1 MYAVVSD
8 IHSNLEALTTVMED
22 IEKQGITRILCLGD
36 VVGYGP
42 DPVACIDIARSF
54 EFILRGNHEEAV
66 LNGAFGFNPV
76 ARAAVDWTRD
86 QLKPQWYSLSS
97 RRARW
102 DLIKD
107 LPLTKEE
114 GNDLYVHG
122 SPRDPTMEYILKSD
136 CEDFFGETPTKIRE
150 IFELMKGACY
160 VGHTHFPGVITEE
173 ARFYTPLELGM
184 KFHLEEGR
192 KYIVNIGSVGQPR
205 DGDNRSC
212 YLVVDGQDIEWRRL
226 EYDHIK
232 TAKKISNIGQLDDR
246 NGERLQYG
254 T

>member
-1 MYAVVSD
+1 MHAIVSD
-8 IHSNLEALTTVMED
+8 LHSNQEALTAVMKD
-22 IEKQGITRILCLGD
+22 IESLGIKRILCLGD
-36 VVGYGP
+36 VIGYGP
-42 DPVACIDIARSF
+42 DPVTCIDVAREY

-107 LPLTKEE
+107 LPLMKEE
-114 GNDLYVHG
+114 GDWLFVHG

-136 CEDFFGETPTKIRE
+136 CEDFFGETPSKIKQ
-150 IFELMKGACY
+150 IFDMIKAYCV
-160 VGHTHFPGVITEE
+160 VGHTHFPGVITEDS
-173 ARFYTPLELGM
+173 RFYTPAELGM
-184 KFHLEEGR
+184 KFHLEKGR
-192 KYIVNIGSVGQPR
+192 KYIVNSGSVGQPR
-205 DGDNRSC
+205 DGDNRAC
-212 YLVVDGQDIEWRRL
+212 YLVVDGDNIEWRRIP
-226 EYDHIK
+226 YDFER
-232 TAKKISNIGQLDDR
+232 TMKKILSITSLDER
-246 NGERLQYG
+246 NAERLRFG